1 MNNWSYKKLEDICS
15 ISSSKRI
22 FYDEYVDKGIPFYR
36 SKEIIEKIDTVS
48 KIFENLIQQKFLQK
62 K

>member
-36 SKEIIEKIDTVS
+36 SKEIIEKIIEITKDDET
-48 KIFENLIQQKFLQK
+48 IQELQK
-62 K
+62 LL